1 MTKCCHDNIQRGDFF
16 KNRDLGTNFYEWD
29 KVIFV
34 KRNLQKNLPRKESN
48 RMKVKVNKQ
57 QALLFLGGSA
67 MVLTSAAQAQ
77 AQATTVHADT
87 KNKTTKVVKDD
98 KKDTQHTTTKTDKDG
113 KTKETTQ
120 ADGFTLV
127 TVKEEGD
134 TTWDI
139 AQKYDTTVQQ
149 IVKDNNLSDGGN
161 LIHINDV
168 LKVRAD
174 DGTDKSQVTSQAG
187 QDNSQTQV
195 QSNATAPASG
205 SANSTAQTGST
216 GYQANTA
223 STSYQAPQQSTTNY
237 QSSASTQSY
246 ASQAT
251 QTAQQ
256 APAKTTSYQ
265 SNATGSEKAAKEWI
279 ASRESGGSYTARNP
293 SSGAYGRYQLL
304 PGYLKGDYSPANQE
318 RVADNYVKGRYGSWQ
333 AAKNFWMAHNWY

>member
-1 MTKCCHDNIQRGDFF
+1 
-16 KNRDLGTNFYEWD
+16 
-29 KVIFV
+29 
-34 KRNLQKNLPRKESN
+34 
-48 RMKVKVNKQ
+48 MKVKVNKQ

-67 MVLTSAAQAQ
+67 MALTSAAQT
-77 AQATTVHADT
+77 QATMVHADT

-98 KKDTQHTTTKTDKDG
+98 KKNAQHTTTQTDKDG
-113 KTKETTQ
+113 KTQETTK

-127 TVKEEGD
+127 TVKEGD

-161 LIHINDV
+161 LIHISDV

-187 QDNSQTQV
+187 QYNSQTQV

-205 SANSTAQTGST
+205 STNSTAQTGST

-318 RVADNYVKGRYGSWQ
+318 RVADNYVKSRYGSWQ

>member
-127 TVKEEGD
+127 TVKDGD

-161 LIHINDV
+161 LIHINNI

-279 ASRESGGSYTARNP
+279 ASRESGGSYAARNP

>member
-1 MTKCCHDNIQRGDFF
+1 M
-16 KNRDLGTNFYEWD
+16 
-29 KVIFV
+29 
-34 KRNLQKNLPRKESN
+34 
-48 RMKVKVNKQ
+48 
-57 QALLFLGGSA
+57 
-67 MVLTSAAQAQ
+67 
-77 AQATTVHADT
+77 
-87 KNKTTKVVKDD
+87 VKDD

-127 TVKEEGD
+127 TVKEGD

-333 AAKNFWMAHNWY
+333 AAKSFWMAHNWY

>member
-127 TVKEEGD
+127 TVKEGD

-161 LIHINDV
+161 LIHINDI

-195 QSNATAPASG
+195 QSNATAPAFG

-333 AAKNFWMAHNWY
+333 AAKSFWMAHNWY

>member
-67 MVLTSAAQAQ
+67 MLLTSAAQAQ
-77 AQATTVHADT
+77 SQSTTVHADT

-127 TVKEEGD
+127 TVKEGD

-333 AAKNFWMAHNWY
+333 AAKSFWMAHNWY

>member
-1 MTKCCHDNIQRGDFF
+1 
-16 KNRDLGTNFYEWD
+16 
-29 KVIFV
+29 
-34 KRNLQKNLPRKESN
+34 
-48 RMKVKVNKQ
+48 MKVKVNKQ

-67 MVLTSAAQAQ
+67 MALTGAAQ

-87 KNKTTKVVKDD
+87 KNKTTKVAKDD
-98 KKDTQHTTTKTDKDG
+98 KKETQHTTTTTDKDG

-127 TVKEEGD
+127 TVKEGD
-134 TTWDI
+134 TTWEI
-139 AQKYDTTVQQ
+139 AQEYDTTVQQ

-161 LIHINDV
+161 LIHISDV

-174 DGTDKSQVTSQAG
+174 DGTDKSQVTSQTG
-187 QDNSQTQV
+187 QHNSQTQV
-195 QSNATAPASG
+195 QSNATAPVSG
-205 SANSTAQTGST
+205 SANSTAQTGLT

-246 ASQAT
+246 ASQTT
-251 QTAQQ
+251 QNTQNQ
-256 APAKTTSYQ
+256 APQASANKTTSYQ

-279 ASRESGGSYTARNP
+279 ASRESGGSYTAKNP

-304 PGYLKGDYSPANQE
+304 PGYLNGDYSPANQE

>member
-127 TVKEEGD
+127 TVKEGD

-149 IVKDNNLSDGGN
+149 IVKDNNLSYGGN

-205 SANSTAQTGST
+205 SANSTAQ
-216 GYQANTA
+216 TA

>member
-48 RMKVKVNKQ
+48 SMKVKVNKQ
-57 QALLFLGGSA
+57 QALLFLGGAA

-127 TVKEEGD
+127 TVKEGD

-333 AAKNFWMAHNWY
+333 AAKSFWMAHNWY

>member
-127 TVKEEGD
+127 TVKDGD

-149 IVKDNNLSDGGN
+149 IVKDNNLSYGGN

>member
-127 TVKEEGD
+127 TVKEGD

-149 IVKDNNLSDGGN
+149 IVKDNNLSYGGN
-161 LIHINDV
+161 LIHINDI

>member
-1 MTKCCHDNIQRGDFF
+1 
-16 KNRDLGTNFYEWD
+16 
-29 KVIFV
+29 
-34 KRNLQKNLPRKESN
+34 
-48 RMKVKVNKQ
+48 MKVKVNKQ

-67 MVLTSAAQAQ
+67 MALTGATQAQ
-77 AQATTVHADT
+77 AQATMVHADT

-98 KKDTQHTTTKTDKDG
+98 KKDTQHTTTQTDKDG
-113 KTKETTQ
+113 KTQETTQ

-127 TVKEEGD
+127 TVKEGD

-149 IVKDNNLSDGGN
+149 IVKDNNLSYGGN

-195 QSNATAPASG
+195 QSNATAPAFG

-333 AAKNFWMAHNWY
+333 AAKSFWMAHNWY

>member
-29 KVIFV
+29 KVIFI

-127 TVKEEGD
+127 TVKEGD

-161 LIHINDV
+161 LIHINNI

>member
-77 AQATTVHADT
+77 AQATMVHADT

-127 TVKEEGD
+127 TVKEGD

-223 STSYQAPQQSTTNY
+223 STSYQAPQQSTTHY

>member
-127 TVKEEGD
+127 TVKEGD

-149 IVKDNNLSDGGN
+149 IVKDNSLSDGGN

-205 SANSTAQTGST
+205 SANSIAQTGST

>member
-127 TVKEEGD
+127 TVKEGD

-304 PGYLKGDYSPANQE
+304 PGYLKGNYSPANQE

>member
-1 MTKCCHDNIQRGDFF
+1 MTKRCHDNIQRGDFF

-127 TVKEEGD
+127 TVKEGD

-161 LIHINDV
+161 LIHINNI

>member
-127 TVKEEGD
+127 TVKEGD

-161 LIHINDV
+161 LIHINNI

>member
-1 MTKCCHDNIQRGDFF
+1 MTKRCHDNIQRGDFF

-127 TVKEEGD
+127 TVKEGD

>member
-127 TVKEEGD
+127 TVKEGD

-149 IVKDNNLSDGGN
+149 IVKDNNLSYGGN

>member
-29 KVIFV
+29 KVIFI

-98 KKDTQHTTTKTDKDG
+98 KKDTQHTTTKIDKDG

-127 TVKEEGD
+127 TVKDGD

-161 LIHINDV
+161 LIHINDI

>member
-127 TVKEEGD
+127 TVKEGD

-149 IVKDNNLSDGGN
+149 IVKDNNLSYGGN

-237 QSSASTQSY
+237 QSSTSTQSY

-333 AAKNFWMAHNWY
+333 AAKSFWMAHNWY

>member
-127 TVKEEGD
+127 TVKEGD

>member
-127 TVKEEGD
+127 TVKEGD

-333 AAKNFWMAHNWY
+333 AAKSFWMAHNWY

>member
-1 MTKCCHDNIQRGDFF
+1 MTTFREDFF

-34 KRNLQKNLPRKESN
+34 KRNLSRKESN

-113 KTKETTQ
+113 KTQETTQ

-127 TVKEEGD
+127 TVKEGD

-161 LIHINDV
+161 LIHINNI

-333 AAKNFWMAHNWY
+333 AAKSFWMAHNWY

>member
-77 AQATTVHADT
+77 ATTVHADT

-127 TVKEEGD
+127 TVKDGD

-333 AAKNFWMAHNWY
+333 AAKSFWMAHNWY

>member
-127 TVKEEGD
+127 TVKEGD

-161 LIHINDV
+161 LIHINDI

>member
-1 MTKCCHDNIQRGDFF
+1 MTKYRHDNIQRGDFF

-34 KRNLQKNLPRKESN
+34 KINLQKNLPRKESD

-67 MVLTSAAQAQ
+67 MALTGATQAQ
-77 AQATTVHADT
+77 AQATMVHADT

-98 KKDTQHTTTKTDKDG
+98 KKDTQHTTTQTDKDG
-113 KTKETTQ
+113 KTQETTQ

-127 TVKEEGD
+127 TVKEGD

-149 IVKDNNLSDGGN
+149 IVKDNHLSDGGN
-161 LIHINDV
+161 LIHISDV

-174 DGTDKSQVTSQAG
+174 DGTDKSQA
-187 QDNSQTQV
+187 QV
-195 QSNATAPASG
+195 QSNAPASG
-205 SANSTAQTGST
+205 STNSAAQT

-256 APAKTTSYQ
+256 APAQTTSYQ

-279 ASRESGGSYTARNP
+279 ASRESGGSYTAKNP

-304 PGYLKGDYSPANQE
+304 PGYLNGDYSPANQE
-318 RVADNYVKGRYGSWQ
+318 RVADNYVKSRYGSWQ
-333 AAKNFWMAHNWY
+333 AAKSFWMAHNWY

>member
-1 MTKCCHDNIQRGDFF
+1 MTKYRHDNIQRGDFF
-16 KNRDLGTNFYEWD
+16 KNRNLGTNFYEWD

-127 TVKEEGD
+127 TVKEGD

-161 LIHINDV
+161 LIHINNI

>member
-1 MTKCCHDNIQRGDFF
+1 
-16 KNRDLGTNFYEWD
+16 
-29 KVIFV
+29 
-34 KRNLQKNLPRKESN
+34 
-48 RMKVKVNKQ
+48 
-57 QALLFLGGSA
+57 
-67 MVLTSAAQAQ
+67 
-77 AQATTVHADT
+77 
-87 KNKTTKVVKDD
+87 
-98 KKDTQHTTTKTDKDG
+98 HTTTKTDKDG
-113 KTKETTQ
+113 KTQETTQ

-127 TVKEEGD
+127 TVKEGD

-149 IVKDNNLSDGGN
+149 IVKDNNLSYGGN

-205 SANSTAQTGST
+205 SANSTAQTDST

-256 APAKTTSYQ
+256 APAKTT
-265 SNATGSEKAAKEWI
+265 
-279 ASRESGGSYTARNP
+279 
-293 SSGAYGRYQLL
+293 
-304 PGYLKGDYSPANQE
+304 
-318 RVADNYVKGRYGSWQ
+318 
-333 AAKNFWMAHNWY
+333 

>member
-29 KVIFV
+29 KVIFI

-127 TVKEEGD
+127 TVKEGD

-149 IVKDNNLSDGGN
+149 IVKDNNLSYGGN

>member
-29 KVIFV
+29 KVIFI

-127 TVKEEGD
+127 TVKEGD

-161 LIHINDV
+161 LIHINDI

>member
-1 MTKCCHDNIQRGDFF
+1 MTTFREDFF

-34 KRNLQKNLPRKESN
+34 KRNLSRKESN

-77 AQATTVHADT
+77 AQATMVHADT

-113 KTKETTQ
+113 KTQETTQ

-127 TVKEEGD
+127 TVKEGD

-237 QSSASTQSY
+237 QSSTSTQSY

>member
-77 AQATTVHADT
+77 AQATMVHADT

-127 TVKEEGD
+127 TVKEGD

-187 QDNSQTQV
+187 QDNAQTQV

-223 STSYQAPQQSTTNY
+223 STSYQAPQQSTTHY

-333 AAKNFWMAHNWY
+333 AAKSFWMAHNWY

>member
-1 MTKCCHDNIQRGDFF
+1 MTKRCHDNIQRGDFF

-127 TVKEEGD
+127 TVKEGD

-161 LIHINDV
+161 LIHINDI

>member
-127 TVKEEGD
+127 TVKEGD

-237 QSSASTQSY
+237 QSSTSTQSY

-333 AAKNFWMAHNWY
+333 AAKSFWMAHNWY

>member
-1 MTKCCHDNIQRGDFF
+1 MTKRCHDNIQRGDFF

-127 TVKEEGD
+127 TVKEGD

-161 LIHINDV
+161 LIHINDI

-333 AAKNFWMAHNWY
+333 AAKSFWMAHNWY

>member
-77 AQATTVHADT
+77 AQATMVHADT

-127 TVKEEGD
+127 TVKEGD

-187 QDNSQTQV
+187 QDNAQTQV

-223 STSYQAPQQSTTNY
+223 STSYQAPQQSTTHY

-318 RVADNYVKGRYGSWQ
+318 RVADNYVKGRYCSWQ